1 MRIVF
6 VSSPLRDYA
15 LDKKKEYDTVPPI
28 GLGYMATI
36 LQNAGHTIK
45 LIDGE
50 ALGLSPAEIVSSV
63 KSFKP
68 DYACF
73 TILSPTYELIK
84 GIIAE
89 LDDIKIIVGGIHAT
103 LFPEKVLRE
112 TNAYALVRGEGED
125 TLKELIAH
133 GRDVDGVSYL
143 SDSGIVHNPDRHLI
157 MELDSLPFIDRSLF
171 VNEKYSAVIL
181 GSRGCPYN
189 CVFCSASKPTGSVVR
204 ERSIKNIVDEIEH
217 IVSSGI
223 HDFHFIDNNFA
234 HTEERVLTFI
244 HELNRRKLV
253 VKWRILSR
261 ADVIARFNENTIDLM
276 AKNGCYKISFGLE
289 SGSSRVLKLMNKGIT
304 LEDSRKAIAVCRK
317 YGIRTKA
324 YFMFGMPTETLQEIE
339 ETLQFAEEIKPDI
352 VCFSVIRA
360 FPGTPLYNELNAK
373 GYKELDRYSHIHDTI
388 PETEKELYRFIKYQ
402 LSNKA
407 SLSDI
412 ELPELV
418 RLVQNAYKRFYGG
431 QKNENLH
438 SVQV

>member
-6 VSSPLRDYA
+6 VSSPLRDYTT
-15 LDKKKEYDTVPPI
+15 DKKKEYDTVPPI

-36 LQNAGHTIK
+36 LKNAGHTVK

-50 ALGLSPAEIVSSV
+50 ALGLSPAGIVSSV

-73 TILSPTYELIK
+73 TLLSPTYDLIK

-89 LDDIKIIVGGIHAT
+89 LSDVKIIVGGIHAS

-112 TNAYALVRGEGED
+112 TNAYALVRGEGEE
-125 TLKELIAH
+125 TLKELISY
-133 GRDVDGVSYL
+133 GRDVKGVSYL
-143 SDSGIVHNPDRHLI
+143 SDSEIVHNPDRPLI
-157 MELDSLPFIDRSLF
+157 MDLDSLPFIDRSLF
-171 VNEKYSAVIL
+171 VNENDSAVML

-204 ERSIKNIVDEIEH
+204 ERSIPNIVDEIEQ
-217 IVSSGI
+217 IVSNGI
-223 HDFHFIDNNFA
+223 TDFHFIDNNFA
-234 HTEERVLTFI
+234 YTEERVLDFI
-244 HELNRRKLV
+244 AELNKRSLKLR
-253 VKWRILSR
+253 WRILAR
-261 ADVIARFNENTIDLM
+261 ADTIASFSESVISLM

-289 SGSSRVLKLMNKGIT
+289 SGSSRILKLMNKCIT

-317 YGIRTKA
+317 YDIKTKA

-360 FPGTPLYNELNAK
+360 FPGTPLYNELDAK
-373 GYKELDRYSHIHDTI
+373 GYKELDKYSHIHDTI
-388 PETEKELYRFIKYQ
+388 PETEKELYSFIKYQ
-402 LSNKA
+402 LSNKV

-431 QKNENLH
+431 RKDENLH